1 MFAPLPCFLSPPDR
15 SLLRRLA
22 HIDHVRADSNRVFEL
37 RIYHTVPGKL
47 PALESRFRDIYSKL
61 LAKHDL
67 QVVGY
72 WVPEGAADWDNTFVY
87 LVAHSSREEAKKNW
101 DAMLADPEVRG
112 GNQIRAGQQAGGKD
126 RPNVHAVDGFFAEV
140 VSHFARFDSLVE
152 FDARSLPLGLATFN
166 YDFVINDKVTNSGL
180 DTDGAQNRWGV
191 EDIVRYLDD
200 LLMIQ

>member
-1 MFAPLPCFLSPPDR
+1 MKFKGWKFKGEKSRGFIVCAIALLSFTAG
-15 SLLRRLA
+15 SLITARFA

-87 LVAHSSREEAKKNW
+87 LVAHSSPEEAKKNW
-101 DAMLADPEVRG
+101 DAMLADPET
-112 GNQIRAGQQAGGKD
+112 QEAIKSEQASK
-126 RPNVHAVDGFFAEV
+126 
-140 VSHFARFDSLVE
+140 LVE
-152 FDARSLPLGLATFN
+152 KIDRTYMRST
-166 YDFVINDKVTNSGL
+166 DFSPMK
-180 DTDGAQNRWGV
+180 
-191 EDIVRYLDD
+191 
-200 LLMIQ
+200 